1 MSNQN
6 TGSIKS
12 SNIDIDKEVNI
23 LMKKNNSSGNS
34 RYSMIESLKN
44 KFKDDDKV
52 DIIIKKYNEKM
63 KRVKKLSEKIKDRLL
78 AKYPNLSMKEYIE
91 KITEYKKKYSFDDA
105 ETQAIINTIFLKK
118 NPISSNEINDIY
130 SNDMSKAL
138 GFVPASFN
146 TGIDLSVKEDEVEV
160 LQMILTLAGVTKEL
174 HNQITIQSLIY
185 KDCDPSAIP
194 GPFDKGRINL
204 FSYIHPVIAALFIP
218 KFYLL
223 DQHMLMAS
231 ISGIIEMK
239 SNGMDLQTN
248 PDYELYWDICTDP
261 AETVCINKPK
271 PFTDLLNR
279 CNVQL
284 KLWEAVLNL
293 RQGKYFTN
301 DLSSFMV
308 AIDACKTTIF
318 DSADLAYVK
327 DEGTVMRKLLAAF
340 SLRPTIIMTMP
351 SYSMVPLTSSHI
363 TAISASHITTL
374 SMITIRIPL
383 IFDKEIMEVN
393 INDGLQQ
400 QQAYIHHRQL
410 VIKQQQILYSRE
422 ILIFYI
428 HRRYQTISAE
438 RLSNPYKMASLPI
451 TLNTFE
457 KLQNAKIIFPT
468 DGLKIGN
475 KGIQK
480 FNIKS
485 VVTVETQQ
493 INTPPNHGV
502 HLGRAGEDRQIIIGC
517 AALIRCESDDFVE
530 IEGDR
535 GQMFGYLYSPLSL
548 TPDDHKNYRVMNEI
562 SLTMFMSRAQS
573 HGTLFIFNTDH
584 TPSEIF

>member
-23 LMKKNNSSGNS
+23 LMKKNNGSNKS
-34 RYSMIESLKN
+34 RYSMIDDLKN
-44 KFKDDDKV
+44 KFRDDDKV
-52 DIIIKKYNEKM
+52 EIIMRKYNEKM
-63 KRVKKLSEKIKDRLL
+63 KRVKKLSEKIKERLL

-118 NPISSNEINDIY
+118 NPISSNEITDIY

-146 TGIDLSVKEDEVEV
+146 TGVDLSVKEDEVEV

-185 KDCDPSAIP
+185 KDCESSAIP
-194 GPFDKGRINL
+194 RPFDKTRINL
-204 FSYIHPVIAALFIP
+204 FSYVHPVIAALFLP
-218 KFYLL
+218 KFHLL

-239 SNGMDLQTN
+239 SNGLDLQTN

-308 AIDACKTTIF
+308 AIDACKATIF

-327 DEGTVMRKLLAAF
+327 DEGTIMRKLLSAF
-340 SLRPTIIMTMP
+340 SIRPTIIMTMP
-351 SYSMVPLTSSHI
+351 SYSMVPLTTTHI
-363 TAISASHITTL
+363 SAISASHITTL

-383 IFDKEIMEVN
+383 VFNQKPVSIN
-393 INDGLQQ
+393 INDGLEQ

-422 ILIFYI
+422 ILIFYV

-438 RLSNPYKMASLPI
+438 RLSNPYKMSSLPI

-457 KLQNAKIIFPT
+457 KLQEAEINFPP
-468 DGLKIGN
+468 DDLPIGKQN
-475 KGIQK
+475 NQN
-480 FNIKS
+480 FSIKS
-485 VVTVETQQ
+485 VVTVQTSPIDIAPKSAL
-493 INTPPNHGV
+493 INVVNAPT
-502 HLGRAGEDRQIIIGC
+502 IIIGC
-517 AALIRCESDDFVE
+517 TALIRCDTGKQFTNGESV
-530 IEGDR
+530 
-535 GQMFGYLYSPLSL
+535 FGYQYMPLTTQVDIHDNNKL
-548 TPDDHKNYRVMNEI
+548 KVMNE
-562 SLTMFMSRAQS
+562 LNRTMFMIEARKY
-573 HGTLFIFNTDH
+573 GTLFIFRTDQN
-584 TPSEIF
+584 PSEIQ